1 MSTIVRLGRERDQ
14 RYGAGQIIDI
24 LLGRKTEKVTEK
36 GHHELKTFGIGT
48 ELKEAEWRAVVRQ
61 LLAQG
66 LLAVR
71 GEYQTLAITDTSADV
86 LRGQQQ
92 VMLRRDLPMPKPS
105 RSGRRSGS
113 GTARGQAAGAA
124 GAPGSARLEAADLT
138 PSGAAVFEKLRA
150 WRTTTARE
158 QSVPAYVVFSDATLC
173 QIAATRPATPA
184 ALFEINGVG
193 EAKLAKYGEAI
204 LRVLAD

>member
-1 MSTIVRLGRERDQ
+1 
-14 RYGAGQIIDI
+14 
-24 LLGRKTEKVTEK
+24 
-36 GHHELKTFGIGT
+36 
-48 ELKEAEWRAVVRQ
+48 
-61 LLAQG
+61 
-66 LLAVR
+66 VR

-92 VMLRRDLPMPKPS
+92 VMLRSDLPVPKPP

-124 GAPGSARLEAADLT
+124 RAPGAADTPGALGSARLEAADLT
-138 PSGAAVFEKLRA
+138 PEDTAVFEKLRA

-158 QSVPAYVVFSDATLC
+158 QSVPAYVVFSDATLR
-173 QIAATRPATPA
+173 QIAVTRPATQA
-184 ALFEINGVG
+184 GLFEINGVG

-204 LRVLAD
+204 LRVLADQLAD